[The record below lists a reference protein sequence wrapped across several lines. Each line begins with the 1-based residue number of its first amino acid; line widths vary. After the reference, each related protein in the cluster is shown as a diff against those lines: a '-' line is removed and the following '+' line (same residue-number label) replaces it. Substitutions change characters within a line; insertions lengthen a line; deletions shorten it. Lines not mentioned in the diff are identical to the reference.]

1 MRLIQ
6 HNPYRTIGLLVGATA
21 REQERQIKR
30 LKHFVE
36 AAVEAEAD
44 WSFPFLGE
52 LNRTIETV
60 NDAASKLNLDSDK
73 MNAALFWFYN
83 GNPITDEPAFEA
95 LKDGNPKL
103 AIEIWRKLVGA
114 QGDSYNEVTKR
125 NASAFHNLSILY
137 LQLSGVGVEA
147 LQLGLR
153 YLESQFF
160 NDLREKATDETYKI
174 SKKELQLIFLNKL
187 NADGGN
193 DSVRFCEVISQIEFS
208 AKEDFLKELI
218 QSPIEQLE
226 KKIDEANTQRKTN
239 KANAIDAGEALY
251 KEAVLIL
258 GQVKSIAGE
267 SDFRYTSIADK
278 VANEI
283 LQCSIDYWNFSQQS
297 GSDTN
302 FVEKCRKLAVS
313 SDEIAIG
320 KPTRLRISENL
331 GVFKQRADK
340 EL

>member
-226 KKIDEANTQRKTN
+226 KKIDEANTKRKTN

-251 KEAVLIL
+251 NMLI
-258 GQVKSIAGE
+258 G
-267 SDFRYTSIADK
+267 
-278 VANEI
+278 
-283 LQCSIDYWNFSQQS
+283 NF
-297 GSDTN
+297 
-302 FVEKCRKLAVS
+302 AS
-313 SDEIAIG
+313 S
-320 KPTRLRISENL
+320 
-331 GVFKQRADK
+331 F
-340 EL
+340 